1 MSSQQAMLLFFF
13 LFKSLLSFSQQHNY
27 TFKNIDIN
35 DGLSQN
41 SVIDIVEDPSGFIW
55 FATQDGL
62 NRYDGMNFLIFHI
75 PFDDITT
82 PDNAQLGKLLVNQ
95 NKIWMIKRGGKIMTL
110 DLYTHKLESVN
121 FFKNGNE
128 RLPPASF
135 IHIDKKNQF
144 WIGTLESGIYHF
156 DTQENFIKFSED
168 SPHSTK
174 IISNKVRSIFEDSE
188 NNIWVL
194 THFGLTRLSSQI
206 PEDYLS
212 SINSNVITEAPDKSL
227 WLGTLGSGI
236 FIKKHGSDKFL
247 PFNGYGI
254 QKISSSLV
262 VETIHADSEDNIWVG
277 TYGDG
282 LYIINTCDEKITHL
296 LPDRQDPMA
305 LTFQDILSIKEDH
318 KKGIWIG
325 TDGGGVSYYN
335 RQFNNFK
342 TIALHK
348 VDANISI
355 EQIRA
360 IVTDKQDNIW
370 WGTSGQGLTCYDPHT
385 GIFETFHLKPFKDG
399 VSNYDRIVS
408 LAIDREGDL
417 WIGTQ
422 GNGLIVMNRKTKQI
436 KKWFTTEA
444 KKENERIPDNT
455 IWSMLEGEKG
465 SMWAA
470 TRKAGLLLIDKEK
483 GIVKNYIVPV
493 TKEGEA
499 EGINIQSLIQIDSST
514 LVMGVERRAVQFL
527 DIPTGRFSSLK
538 NSLSN
543 KMAREETYIKS
554 LYFRN
559 NWLWIGTAGKG
570 IITTNLITGKTLSL
584 NEQNWLPND
593 MVYSILPDNQG
604 NLWMSSNK
612 GVFRLTYKPGNTSIK
627 VEQVYP
633 FTVADGLQSNEFNT
647 GAFHRSEDG
656 KLYFG
661 GVRGLT
667 YFNPHELN
675 FKPEDLSVVLTGAM
689 IDNKRMSGDTVI
701 TYKDGLKLPYLQ
713 NSLSFDFTVLDFVS
727 PENLQFQYQ
736 LEGYD
741 KGWIDAG
748 NRNYTAYTNLPPDD
762 YIFKVK
768 VSDKIS
774 AEAPYTSF
782 FISIDAPFWQSWW
795 FIYLTISVIMA
806 IIYGLHRYR
815 IYQLIQVQKVKDLI
829 SADLHDDLGSRLTNI
844 QFLTALS
851 KNKIDTGSRE
861 ALYLDGIGQEVEA
874 SAKALDEIVWN
885 IKMKD
890 ESLEQVLAKM
900 RKYAGEV
907 LENNYKYQ
915 VNIQGDFTKKRMT
928 MQKRREL
935 FLVFKELLNNIRKH
949 AEATKVRVMIKIEKG
964 MFFLAVEDDGCGFDL
979 KNDSQRNGLQNI
991 KQRVKKWKGHIK
1003 LKSKKNKGTRVS
1015 LQIPFDSNW
1024 FSVPTNITKFWEGQF
1039 QNLKN

>member
-1 MSSQQAMLLFFF
+1 MGSLHAILLFLF
-13 LFKSLLSFSQQHNY
+13 LFQSILSFSQQHKY
-27 TFKNIDIN
+27 IFKNININ

-41 SVIDIVEDPSGFIW
+41 SVIDIIEDPSGFIW

-62 NRYDGMNFLIFHI
+62 NRYDGSNFLVFHI
-75 PFDDITT
+75 AFDDITT
-82 PDNAQLGKLLVNQ
+82 PDNAQLGKLLVHQ

-121 FFKNGNE
+121 FFKKGNE
-128 RLPPASF
+128 KLPPASF
-135 IHIDKKNQF
+135 MHIDKKNKF
-144 WIGTLESGIYHF
+144 WIGTWENGIYHF
-156 DTQENFIKFSED
+156 DDQDNVIRFSED
-168 SPHSTK
+168 SSPSTK
-174 IISNKVRSIFEDSE
+174 IISNKIRSIFEDSQ

-194 THFGLTRLSSQI
+194 THSGLTRLSSQI

-212 SINSNVITEAPDKSL
+212 SVNSNVITEAPDNSL
-227 WLGTLGSGI
+227 WLGTLGRGI
-236 FIKKHGSDKFL
+236 FIKRNGSNTFL

-254 QKISSSLV
+254 QKISSSIV
-262 VETIHADSEDNIWVG
+262 VETIHADSEGNIWVG

-296 LPDRQDPMA
+296 LPDRNDPMT
-305 LTFQDILSIKEDH
+305 LTFQDILSIKEDN
-318 KKGIWIG
+318 KGGIWIG

-335 RQFNNFK
+335 RQLNNFT
-342 TIALHK
+342 TIALHN
-348 VDANISI
+348 VDSNISI

-360 IVTDKQDNIW
+360 IVTDIDGKIY
-370 WGTSGQGLTCYDPHT
+370 WGTSGQGLTFYDPHSN
-385 GIFETFHLKPFKDG
+385 IFETIHLKPFKQG

-408 LAIDREGDL
+408 LAIDRDGDL

-444 KKENERIPDNT
+444 KNENERIPDNT
-455 IWSMLEGEKG
+455 IWTMLEGEKG
-465 SMWAA
+465 DMWAA
-470 TRKAGLLLIDKEK
+470 ARKAGLLLINKDK
-483 GIVKNYIVPV
+483 GIVKEYKVPI

-499 EGINIQSLIQIDSST
+499 VGINIQSLMYIDPST
-514 LVMGVERRAVQFL
+514 LVMGVEGRAVQFF

-538 NSLSN
+538 KSLSN
-543 KMAREETYIKS
+543 KMAREETYVKS
-554 LYFRN
+554 LYFKD

-570 IITTNLITGKTLSL
+570 IITTNLLTGKTLSL

-604 NLWMSSNK
+604 DLWMSSNK
-612 GVFRLTYKPGNTSIK
+612 GIYRLSYKLEQEAIK
-627 VEQVYP
+627 VVQVYP

-656 KLYFG
+656 NLYFG
-661 GVRGLT
+661 GIRGLT
-667 YFNPHELN
+667 FFNPQELN
-675 FKPEDLSVVLTGAM
+675 LKPEDLSVVLTGAM
-689 IDNKRMSGDTVI
+689 IENKRMSGDTVI
-701 TYKDGLKLPYLQ
+701 TYKDGLTLPYLQ
-713 NSLSFDFTVLDFVS
+713 NSLSFNFTVLDFVS
-727 PENLQFQYQ
+727 PENLQFQYR

-741 KGWIDAG
+741 KDWIDAG

-768 VSDKIS
+768 ISDKIS

-782 FISIDAPFWQSWW
+782 FISIAAPYWQSWW
-795 FIYLTISVIMA
+795 FILLTISTTLA

-851 KNKIDTGSRE
+851 KNKINNGTKES
-861 ALYLDGIGQEVEA
+861 LYLDGIGQEVEA

-900 RKYAGEV
+900 RKYASEV

-915 VNIQGDFTKKRMT
+915 VNIEGDFAKKRMS

-979 KNDSQRNGLQNI
+979 KKESQRNGLQNI
-991 KQRVKKWKGHIK
+991 KQRVKKWNGHIK

-1015 LQIPFDSNW
+1015 LQIPFDKNW
-1024 FSVPTNITKFWEGQF
+1024 FSVS
-1039 QNLKN
+1039 L

>member
-1 MSSQQAMLLFFF
+1 MSSRGALLLFFF
-13 LFKSLLSFSQQHNY
+13 LFKSLLSFSQGHNY

-41 SVIDIVEDPSGFIW
+41 SVIDIAEDPSGFIW

-62 NRYDGMNFLIFHI
+62 NRYDGRNFLIFHI
-75 PFDDITT
+75 SFDDITT
-82 PDNAQLGKLLVNQ
+82 PDNAQLGKLLVNR
-95 NKIWMIKRGGKIMTL
+95 NKIWMIRRGGKIMTL
-110 DLYTHKLESVN
+110 DLFTHKQEQVHFLG
-121 FFKNGNE
+121 NGKE
-128 RLPPASF
+128 LLPPASF
-135 IHIDKKNQF
+135 ILIDKKNQF
-144 WIGTLESGIYHF
+144 WIGTLDSGVYHF
-156 DTQENFIKFSED
+156 DTQGNFIQYSED
-168 SPHSTK
+168 SPLSTR
-174 IISNKVRSIFEDSE
+174 IISNKIRSIFEDSE
-188 NNIWVL
+188 SNIWVL
-194 THFGLTRLSSQI
+194 THSGLTRLSSEI
-206 PEDYLS
+206 PEHHLS
-212 SINSNVITEAPDKSL
+212 SVNSNVITEAPDKSL
-227 WLGTLGSGI
+227 WLGTLGSSI
-236 FIKKHGSDKFL
+236 FIKRQGSDKFL
-247 PFNGYGI
+247 PFHGYGL
-254 QKISSSLV
+254 QKIPPHLV
-262 VETIHADSEDNIWVG
+262 VETVHADTEHNIWVG

-282 LYIINTCDEKITHL
+282 LYIINTCEEEITHL
-296 LPDRQDPMA
+296 LPDNQDPRS
-305 LTFQDILSIKEDH
+305 LKFQDILSIKEDH
-318 KKGIWIG
+318 NKGIWIG
-325 TDGGGVSYYN
+325 SDGGGVSYYN
-335 RQFNNFK
+335 RQFHNFK
-342 TIALHK
+342 TIVRHN
-348 VDANISI
+348 VDTNISI

-360 IVTDKQDNIW
+360 IVTDEEGKIW
-370 WGTSGQGLTCYDPHT
+370 WGTSGQGLTCYDPFS
-385 GIFETFHLKPFKDG
+385 GIFETFHLQPFKEG

-408 LAIDREGDL
+408 LAIDQEGDL

-422 GNGLIVMNRKTKQI
+422 GNGLIIMNRKSKQI

-444 KKENERIPDNT
+444 EKERIPDNT
-455 IWSMLEGEKG
+455 IWSMLEGENG
-465 SMWAA
+465 NMWAA

-483 GIVKNYIVPV
+483 GVVDNYIVPV
-493 TKEGEA
+493 TAEGEA
-499 EGINIQSLIQIDSST
+499 EGINMESLIQIDSFT
-514 LVMGVERRAVQFL
+514 LVMGVEGRALQFF

-543 KMAREETYIKS
+543 KMAREEIYVKS

-559 NWLWIGTAGKG
+559 DWLWIGTAGKG
-570 IITTNLITGKTLSL
+570 LIITNLITGKTLSL
-584 NEQNWLPND
+584 NEEIWLPND
-593 MVYSILPDNQG
+593 MIYSILSDNKG

-612 GVFRLTYKPGNTSIK
+612 GIFRLSYDLGPAEIE

-647 GAFHRSEDG
+647 GAFHRSDNG

-661 GVRGLT
+661 GVSGLT

-675 FKPEDLSVVLTGAM
+675 LKPEDLSVVLTGAM
-689 IDNKRMSGDTVI
+689 IENKKMAGDTVI

-727 PENLQFQYQ
+727 PENLQFQYR

-741 KGWIDAG
+741 KGWVDAG

-774 AEAPYTSF
+774 AEAPFTSL
-782 FISIDAPFWQSWW
+782 FISIASPFWQRWW
-795 FIYLTISVIMA
+795 FILLAISATMS

-829 SADLHDDLGSRLTNI
+829 SADLHDDLGARLTNI

-851 KNKIDTGSRE
+851 KNKIDPGTPGSI
-861 ALYLDGIGQEVEA
+861 YLDGIGQEVEA

-907 LENNYKYQ
+907 LENDYKYQ
-915 VNIQGDFTKKRMT
+915 VNIQGDFAKKRMS

-949 AEATKVRVMIKIEKG
+949 AVATKVKVRIKIEKD
-964 MFFLAVEDDGCGFDL
+964 MLFLAVEDNGCGFDPRVE
-979 KNDSQRNGLQNI
+979 SQRNGLRNI
-991 KQRVKKWKGHIK
+991 KERVEKWNGYIK
-1003 LKSKKNKGTRVS
+1003 FKSEKNKGTRIS
-1015 LQIPFDSNW
+1015 LQIPFDNTW
-1024 FSVPTNITKFWEGQF
+1024 FPV
-1039 QNLKN
+1039 L